1 MELKNNEK
9 YGVTVVEVIPK
20 TGAVVRMED
29 GTTQLIHISNISD
42 EYVRD
47 VNDYV
52 SVGELLVA
60 KCQEG
65 KRESRPLE
73 LSLRYLGISSR
84 VNPEPSINTRRNSS
98 YSGNRKS
105 DTGRGQHSGGPRNV
119 NKQSYSSRGGYSH
132 NSTVSYWED
141 DRLEKMIDGSSR
153 QYSDKFASKKQRD
166 KYGKGRFTKSY

>member
-9 YGVTVVEVIPK
+9 YEVTVVEVIPK

-52 SVGELLVA
+52 SVGETLIA
-60 KCQEG
+60 RCQEG
-65 KRESRPLE
+65 KREDRPLE

-84 VNPEPSINTRRNSS
+84 FKSEPFINTRRNSS
-98 YSGNRKS
+98 YSE
-105 DTGRGQHSGGPRNV
+105 
-119 NKQSYSSRGGYSH
+119 NKQPGTRRKYSRDSRNSDNPSHSSRGGYSH
-132 NSTVSYWED
+132 SSTMSYRED
-141 DRLEKMIDGSSR
+141 DRLEKMIDSSNR
-153 QYSDKFASKKQRD
+153 RYSDKLASKKQRD